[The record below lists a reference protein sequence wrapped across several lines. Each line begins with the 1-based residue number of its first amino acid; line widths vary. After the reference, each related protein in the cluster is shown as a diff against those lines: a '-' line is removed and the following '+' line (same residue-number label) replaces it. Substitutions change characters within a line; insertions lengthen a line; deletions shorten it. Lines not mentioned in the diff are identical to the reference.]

1 MTISSQRPIL
11 EVMIKFFQLSVSL
24 FYLLTIV
31 THFVMVP
38 SFCSDIRP
46 NRTGKLD
53 HGDPLGVCY
62 CSCSAAPQGGHC
74 AIAAN
79 WNPQAGAEDWYGW
92 ENEENGRHAV
102 VHCHW
107 WQEEKDHTW
116 AGMGSIGWSF
126 GAKSGA
132 KFQGMRYWK
141 RSNRLKLYMRWWSI
155 TETTPM
161 RQMPFTFVILL
172 QINNTLCP

>member
-1 MTISSQRPIL
+1 MTIFSQRPIL

-62 CSCSAAPQGGHC
+62 CSCSAAPQGGHR

-126 GAKSGA
+126 GAKSRA
-132 KFQGMRYWK
+132 KCQGVWH
-141 RSNRLKLYMRWWSI
+141 
-155 TETTPM
+155 TESGQTD
-161 RQMPFTFVILL
+161 
-172 QINNTLCP
+172 